1 MKRMT
6 RKEAA
11 EYLGVSISTISNYM
25 AEGLLG
31 GYKDHNNIIYVNAE
45 DVEKYAKQYRMIPA
59 SEKMLQEKLDELE
72 RLRNEAKEEIA
83 ELRKGLLGPTLSRFN
98 HPAMGWAI
106 TTLIEIVGDI
116 HIPRREESVLHGVL
130 IGEDLTELAEEKG
143 VTIERIRQITISACR
158 HLCDKDQELRKDLKS
173 NARLLKEN
181 EALCHD
187 IIVLQEFIKNIP
199 GVKFER
205 ELLTPPALFYKKIS
219 NCGFSVR
226 VTNSLTFGGIETVGD
241 MITKYNSF
249 QHMLAMSGLGRVSLR
264 EIEAFMKENHLVF
277 RRKNEGYKEY
287 FARLTK
293 YGKYKDL
300 QNSNN
305 RR

>member
-1 MKRMT
+1 M
-6 RKEAA
+6 
-11 EYLGVSISTISNYM
+11 
-25 AEGLLG
+25 
-31 GYKDHNNIIYVNAE
+31 
-45 DVEKYAKQYRMIPA
+45 
-59 SEKMLQEKLDELE
+59 
-72 RLRNEAKEEIA
+72 
-83 ELRKGLLGPTLSRFN
+83 
-98 HPAMGWAI
+98 
-106 TTLIEIVGDI
+106 
-116 HIPRREESVLHGVL
+116 
-130 IGEDLTELAEEKG
+130 
-143 VTIERIRQITISACR
+143 
-158 HLCDKDQELRKDLKS
+158 
-173 NARLLKEN
+173 LLKEN

-241 MITKYNSF
+241 MITKFNSF
-249 QHMLAMSGLGRVSLR
+249 QHMLDMSGLGRVSLR

-293 YGKYKDL
+293 YGKYKKC
-300 QNSNN
+300 
-305 RR
+305 